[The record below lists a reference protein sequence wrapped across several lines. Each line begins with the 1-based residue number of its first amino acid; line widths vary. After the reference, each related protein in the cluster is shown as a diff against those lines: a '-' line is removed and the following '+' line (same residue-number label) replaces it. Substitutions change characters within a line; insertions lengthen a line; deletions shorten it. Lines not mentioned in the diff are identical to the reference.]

1 MIKILNFLIILI
13 AFCSCSLPVK
23 EKTADSG
30 TDDKTDIINEEAY
43 TYQGEALRI
52 GVVGLVHDH
61 VGWILGREKF
71 GDSEIVGIV
80 EPNQELA
87 TRYCKRYGYPTEMVF
102 SNMEEMLDAKQPEA
116 VAAYNSIF
124 GHLEVVE
131 FCAPRGIHVM
141 VEKPLATNIEDAEK
155 MLALANNHNIH
166 LITNY
171 ETSWYGSNSEA
182 YNIVHKEKKIGDI

>member
-1 MIKILNFLIILI
+1 
-13 AFCSCSLPVK
+13 
-23 EKTADSG
+23 
-30 TDDKTDIINEEAY
+30 
-43 TYQGEALRI
+43 
-52 GVVGLVHDH
+52 
-61 VGWILGREKF
+61 
-71 GDSEIVGIV
+71 
-80 EPNQELA
+80 
-87 TRYCKRYGYPTEMVF
+87 
-102 SNMEEMLDAKQPEA
+102 
-116 VAAYNSIF
+116 
-124 GHLEVVE
+124 